1 MKRRQIN
8 EARRLARMLLE
19 QEYSYSTTQID
30 IPDPLGDFLLKW
42 GRMNIPDHD
51 LYYFDDG
58 GGGRETEPHITVL
71 YGLLEPTPSEELRE
85 IVRGTKPFTI
95 ALGPISF
102 FEQDDHDVVKFT
114 VISEP
119 LKQLSDAI
127 RLACPNENK
136 YPKYIPHATVAYAKK
151 GRVDHLKGVMPF
163 EGYPPVPNEF
173 EATRLT
179 FNAAGDGD
187 DPKRKKSHLS
197 FNRTKNESV
206 EPFKDLWF
214 PAEPSELASKILGLK
229 RQPGKTFV

>member
-30 IPDPLGDFLLKW
+30 IPDPLGDFILKW

-58 GGGRETEPHITVL
+58 GGGREDKPHISVL
-71 YGLLEPTPSEELRE
+71 YGLLETTPSEELRK

-102 FEQDDHDVVKFT
+102 FEQEDHDVIKFT

-119 LKQLSDAI
+119 LERLSAAI
-127 RLACPNENK
+127 RMACPNENK
-136 YPKYIPHATVAYAKK
+136 YPKYIPHATVCYVKK

-173 EATRLT
+173 EASRLT
-179 FNAAGDGD
+179 FNAAGDD
-187 DPKRKKSHLS
+187 EDPERERVYLP
-197 FNRTKNESV
+197 FNRTKNESLD
-206 EPFKDLWF
+206 PFNALWF

-229 RQPGKTFV
+229 RQQGKALV